1 MYHQFK
7 ELADVDITKEP
18 MEVGPAQHYVMG
30 GVEVDPDTAV
40 SHIPGL
46 FAAGEVSGGMHGSNR
61 LGGNS
66 LSDLLV
72 FGRRAGMG
80 AVEYLG
86 SLGAARP
93 AVSDAELA
101 AAQAEALAPLERDG
115 GENPYTV
122 HDDLRQ
128 TMSDLVGIIRREE
141 EISKALTELEGLRA
155 RAAQVKAEGGRAYN
169 PGWHLALDLRNIV
182 LIAECVAQAALERQE
197 SRGGHTRDDF
207 PGMSAEWRKV
217 NLICSLDGDR
227 VTLRR
232 QPMAPMRA
240 DLMALFERDE
250 LAKYYTDEELPP
262 APAAA
267 PAEESHR

>member
-1 MYHQFK
+1 
-7 ELADVDITKEP
+7 
-18 MEVGPAQHYVMG
+18 MG
-30 GVEVDPDTAV
+30 GVEVEPDTAE
-40 SHIPGL
+40 SLIPGL

-80 AVEYLG
+80 ATKYLD
-86 SLGAARP
+86 SLSARP
-93 AVSDAELA
+93 VVGDAALA
-101 AAQAEALAPLERDG
+101 EAQAEALAPLEREA

-122 HDDLRQ
+122 HSDMQQ

-141 EISKALTELEGLRA
+141 EIKKALTELEGFRA

-169 PGWHLALDLRNIV
+169 PGWHLALDLRNMV

-207 PGMSAEWRKV
+207 PGMSAQWRQV
-217 NLICSLDGDR
+217 N
-227 VTLRR
+227 LRR
-232 QPMAPMRA
+232 QNMDPMRA

-250 LAKYYTDEELPP
+250 LAKYYTEEELPDARVP
-262 APAAA
+262 Q
-267 PAEESHR
+267 AEEKN

>member
-1 MYHQFK
+1 
-7 ELADVDITKEP
+7 
-18 MEVGPAQHYVMG
+18 
-30 GVEVDPDTAV
+30 
-40 SHIPGL
+40 
-46 FAAGEVSGGMHGSNR
+46 MHGSNR

-72 FGRRAGMG
+72 FGRRAG
-80 AVEYLG
+80 
-86 SLGAARP
+86 LGAAAYLDSLEASRP
-93 AVSDAELA
+93 AVRDADLA
-101 AAQAEALAPLERDG
+101 AAQAEALEPLEREA

-122 HDDLRQ
+122 HAELQQ

-141 EISKALTELEGLRA
+141 EIKKALTELEGLRA
-155 RAAQVKAEGGRAYN
+155 RAAGVKAEGGRAYN
-169 PGWHLALDLRNIV
+169 PGWHLALDLRNMV

-207 PGMSAEWRKV
+207 PEMSAEWRKV

-240 DLMALFERDE
+240 DLMSLFERDE
-250 LAKYYTDEELPP
+250 LAKYYTAEELPP
-262 APAAA
+262 ADPA
-267 PAEESHR
+267 PAEETK